1 MSMIPV
7 ATALAA
13 AAVVMSAS
21 VRALVD
27 CLDVQLDRRQ
37 LVADTL
43 QELGYLLDEPAGEAL
58 GALTEAQLPNFRVKA
73 AGLNVREINALLV
86 RFKPQGSSANDD
98 VRSDIQEIRKMLK
111 SRSEATRQASI
122 ISDDDLEAVLVS
134 LKCTVVSVEHEDVGV
149 TEDVEYTWAEN
160 KYEPQQQEEYLQALK
175 NEVHLPNHFSWVQT
189 AKDNPSLLKTTMSSG
204 GAELPFPIGCK
215 KDECIVIRRSATI
228 PETSITCTIEV
239 KRHVVKQSLR
249 QALTQFVCA
258 SLKSN
263 LPVISTLTD
272 MTKVGIAYYT
282 TGEKT
287 PDGWTIITQRYSAT
301 AKGVM
306 QFLAAAMSSIPP
318 DFLRTDTWGNF
329 NLRSVLLEPT
339 RRRLPTPSLSQTT
352 TLQRMNWLQQIIDGK
367 ADVADLSDL
376 E

>member
-1 MSMIPV
+1 MAGNSYT
-7 ATALAA
+7 ATFDQITATHHSSPRDRQQPAA
-13 AAVVMSAS
+13 PCRWCTE

-272 MTKVGIAYYT
+272 MTK
-282 TGEKT
+282 
-287 PDGWTIITQRYSAT
+287 
-301 AKGVM
+301 
-306 QFLAAAMSSIPP
+306 FLAAAMSSIPP